1 MKINDYIYLASVN
14 LKRRRKSFVV
24 NVILISIS
32 LFILICCLSFSNSL
46 SKAMNRALIN
56 NISYRSISAMSNKS
70 IKTEELVDMVGSVE
84 HVIKVVPQMK
94 YETALEVSALD
105 NENFSGNI
113 TVYGGNEEIYP
124 NIIAGRSFYDDEKNV
139 CIVPKEFY
147 LFDMNKYDK
156 EKSIDGESLIGKS
169 IEITYYSYEYI
180 ENSAPIKKD
189 KYTKTLKVIG
199 VYDQDENMM
208 NVNECYINFSDISDI
223 MDIRLEGNNYSGIDT
238 QGVTAIVD
246 SSLNVNQV
254 VETLESMDL
263 RVIVRSVVNEKLIKI
278 INLTSIFV
286 SSVIMI
292 IAFINIT
299 ISSIKSIEERRYE
312 IGMLKAIGYN
322 RKNIIGILVIENI
335 IIGIAA
341 FIITI
346 IISLIAILLVREKIF
361 SNNISLKSIGLDL
374 NLNTSMVSLIIA
386 LVVPVLSGIIC
397 SGKITK
403 KNSITLNKER

>member
-113 TVYGGNEEIYP
+113 TAYGGNEEIYP

-139 CIVPKEFY
+139 CIVPKKFY
-147 LFDMNKYDK
+147 LFDMNEYDK

-223 MDIRLEGNNYSGIDT
+223 MDIRLEGNNYSGMDT